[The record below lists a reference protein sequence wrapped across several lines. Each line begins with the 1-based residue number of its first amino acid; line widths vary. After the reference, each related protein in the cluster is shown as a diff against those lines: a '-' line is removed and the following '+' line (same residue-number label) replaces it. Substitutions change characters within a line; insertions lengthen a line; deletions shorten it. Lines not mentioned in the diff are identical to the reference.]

1 MNKVDYKYDPILT
14 VINGGQFFDVQFKVW
29 NKGSQTVSFR
39 TYNEAKEFFN
49 AIPLS

>member
-1 MNKVDYKYDPILT
+1 MKKGYKYNPSI
-14 VINGGQFFDVQFKVW
+14 VNINGGQFFDVQFKVW